1 MIYKSENFGKQY
13 SIYYLWECKP
23 SSKLS
28 PQKSMY
34 KQSNTL
40 FLTNRTNFIRIGDK
54 LKKFSIEI
62 FIYGVLQNPY
72 SFVKSED
79 FNLYIVENIE
89 QRQNWKFAKSGRYN
103 TQIKTKI
110 LIIVMLGHLEVNTE
124 VLEIS
129 IKTLRFS
136 QDKDTFIVVTT
147 NQNNQQHTKQS
158 YRARV
163 S

>member
-1 MIYKSENFGKQY
+1 
-13 SIYYLWECKP
+13 
-23 SSKLS
+23 
-28 PQKSMY
+28 MY

-89 QRQNWKFAKSGRYN
+89 QR
-103 TQIKTKI
+103 
-110 LIIVMLGHLEVNTE
+110 
-124 VLEIS
+124 
-129 IKTLRFS
+129 
-136 QDKDTFIVVTT
+136 
-147 NQNNQQHTKQS
+147 
-158 YRARV
+158 
-163 S
+163 